1 MTTTHRGHLFV
12 VDDDPEMD
20 AFLLDL
26 LTEEG
31 YCVETYNKG
40 ADALA
45 ALDKTHPDLLITDM
59 VMDRLHGM
67 EVLRAAQQRD
77 RDLPVLII
85 TAFGSIESAV
95 EAMRAGAF
103 YYLTKPF
110 DNSDL
115 LFFVARAL
123 EERCLRTEVRR
134 LRREVA
140 THYHFAHIIGKSAA
154 MQRVFSL
161 IDRVKDSSVNIL
173 LAGESGT
180 GKDLLARTL
189 HYQSIRK
196 HAPFVAVNC
205 AAIPEQL
212 LESELFGY
220 VRGAFTDARQDKKGL
235 FVEAHGGTLF
245 LDEISELPLLL
256 QTKLLR
262 VIEDKEVRPVGATK
276 GVKVDVRIIAATNRD
291 LSRTVAEGRF
301 REDLFYRLNVVEL
314 VLPPLRERPEDLPL
328 LIQHFMTRSV
338 QSSSVRRLSPEALR
352 ILLNH
357 TWPGNVREL
366 ENVIER
372 ALVLCQGDEI
382 TPADLP
388 PRLTGG
394 APHIA
399 TLHDALLRR
408 ASLAELER
416 EYILLALEWSDG
428 CKKDTADLLGIDR
441 RTLYRKLEEYGGA
454 HTLSPSSPHQNGE
467 AQIGE
472 GQ

>member
-1 MTTTHRGHLFV
+1 MTTTHRGHILV

-31 YCVETYNKG
+31 YTVDAYDKG

-45 ALDKTHPDLLITDM
+45 ALEKSRPDLLITDM

-67 EVLRAAQQRD
+67 EVLRAAHQRD

-85 TAFGSIESAV
+85 TAFGTIESAV

-110 DNSDL
+110 NNSDL
-115 LFFVARAL
+115 LFFVARAM
-123 EERCLRTEVRR
+123 EERYLRTEVHR
-134 LRREVA
+134 LRREVT
-140 THYHFAHIIGKSAA
+140 THYHFDQIVGKSAA
-154 MQRVFSL
+154 MQRVLSL
-161 IDRVKDSSVNIL
+161 IDRVKDSALNIL
-173 LAGESGT
+173 LTGESGT
-180 GKDLLARTL
+180 GKDLVARTL
-189 HYQSIRK
+189 HYQSVRK

-220 VRGAFTDARQDKKGL
+220 VRGAFTDARHDKKGL

-245 LDEISELPLLL
+245 LDEIEELSPLL
-256 QTKLLR
+256 QAKLLR

-276 GVKVDVRIIAATNRD
+276 GVKVEVRIVAATNRD
-291 LSRTVAEGRF
+291 LSPTVAAGRF
-301 REDLFYRLNVVEL
+301 REDLFYRLNVVEI

-328 LIQHFMTRSV
+328 LIQHFMTRSA
-338 QSSSVRRLSPEALR
+338 QTSSARRLSPEALR

-372 ALVLCQGDEI
+372 ALVLCQGEAI

-394 APHIA
+394 APPMLN
-399 TLHDALLRR
+399 LHDALLRR
-408 ASLAELER
+408 TSLADLER
-416 EYILLALEWSDG
+416 EYILLALKWSDG
-428 CKKDTADLLGIDR
+428 CKKDAADLLGIDR
-441 RTLYRKLEEYGGA
+441 RTLYRKLEEYGGGA
-454 HTLSPSSPHQNGE
+454 HELPSPPPPTE
-467 AQIGE
+467 
-472 GQ
+472 